1 MFWYTIKHVHAH
13 NFQVVILIWQVL
25 SIFSVEIIAAI
36 FYFFKQRKTGEKKK
50 TLTRSY
56 LPRSFRSTS
65 FSYIIVTRTQ
75 RNFC

>member
-50 TLTRSY
+50 DSN
-56 LPRSFRSTS
+56 S
-65 FSYIIVTRTQ
+65 
-75 RNFC
+75 

>member
-36 FYFFKQRKTGEKKK
+36 FYFLSGGRLEKKKK

>member
-36 FYFFKQRKTGEKKK
+36 FYFLSRGRLEKKK
-50 TLTRSY
+50 KDSN
-56 LPRSFRSTS
+56 S
-65 FSYIIVTRTQ
+65 
-75 RNFC
+75 